1 MSKASFMSMK
11 WLRLH
16 IKEIIWATVILFVG
30 SIFVIGYGTSRQIQ
44 QQEERRK
51 QADDAEALQHM
62 IPRHL
67 QDKVNLPVAHV
78 SYPSQNASLTTV
90 IDVKTVWRAI
100 KDAPEYQQLQS
111 MPEGIK
117 DFYGNML
124 KDRAL
129 ESLISM
135 SLLDLYARA
144 NNIRPQVTAQALVD
158 QDRQQISAVEFER
171 KLRRDAITAQ
181 EYGEER
187 LRQLTFQTVATKVMA
202 PVPPA
207 SATED
212 FLKSYYQANIER
224 FQLDDQ
230 ISFDHLLISPADY
243 TGKAEITDEQIKNHF
258 DTNRSSFVSSKR
270 ISASH
275 IVINPNN
282 VSYLESINVSDSE
295 VRRRYADNLSSY
307 RDPEKVQA
315 RHILIKPKNIF
326 DLEFPGFK
334 VNLRNFNA
342 DSIDEKVLFTFDAGL
357 GNLQSSTSLDHET
370 FTLVTADG
378 KELKADEESM
388 KNTENALELPM
399 AGSTKAAAFGKI
411 GFMAEKDAVPV
422 SLLVRDGSKVETLDI
437 SAAFDTDK
445 AFDAAKAE
453 IEKLMARIEAGEDF
467 AALAEKHSQ
476 DPGSKVKG
484 GDLGEFARGA
494 MVKPFED
501 LAFTSAIGKVAGPV
515 KTQYG
520 YHIIKVEGKTPER
533 VKSLEDVK
541 IDLIKEIRAEQADL
555 RASSTLE
562 SVRQKVFHQSE
573 DFASLAKLHSMGPT
587 RKDGGKLPIFF
598 KGEITDDYSAQQK
611 QMLIEEI
618 GDESGSIIKELEN
631 VIFNLAKGET
641 SEVIKTSKG
650 YHIIKV
656 EEILEP
662 IQLALTESLKKQIHG
677 ILEKQTQEAMAKEAA
692 EKLKSANPSA
702 GVAGLVKAMDKAEKD
717 ESKVSFGPLPFT
729 QNPGFSSYSLS
740 DGAGKFSADGRTY
753 LTEIHKTIA
762 NLVKDNSWKGKVAGP
777 LKSELGYHFIE
788 ITSYEGKR
796 VESFEEIKEKLRRM
810 VTLEPSSEELQKAF
824 EENIDQFDIPATRKI
839 RQIVVA
845 EEKVAAELYDR
856 LTKGEIFALLASK
869 YSIDGSSTRGGLTAP
884 VKRGQLSENLD
895 KAVWSLEKGQF
906 SQPVK
911 TPYGYVIALLEE
923 NESPGVKASLTAD
936 VTTQLKRKLRN
947 DYQEEA
953 WTYFLKGLNNK
964 AYVIRHPEILS
975 GI

>member
-78 SYPSQNASLTTV
+78 SFPAQSASFTTV

-117 DFYGNML
+117 EFYGNML

-144 NNIRPQVTAQALVD
+144 NNIKPQVTAQSLID

-171 KLRRDAITAQ
+171 KLRRDAITAK

-202 PVPPA
+202 PIPPA

-212 FLKSYYQANIER
+212 FLKNYYQENIDR
-224 FQLDDQ
+224 FRLDDQ

-243 TGKAEITDEQIKNHF
+243 AGKVEITDEQIKNHF
-258 DTNRSSFVSSKR
+258 DANRSTFVSSKR

-275 IVINPNN
+275 ILIAPEN
-282 VSYLESINVSDSE
+282 VSYQESITVSDSE
-295 VRRRYADNLSSY
+295 VRRRYADNLASY

-334 VNLRNFNA
+334 VNLRNFNS
-342 DSIDEKVLFTFDAGL
+342 DDVEEKVLLTFDAGL
-357 GNLQSSTSLDHET
+357 SNLQSSSNIDHET
-370 FTLVTADG
+370 FVLVTSDG
-378 KELKADEESM
+378 NELRADEESM
-388 KNTENALELPM
+388 KNTENAFELPIT
-399 AGSTKAAAFGKI
+399 GSTKAATFGKI
-411 GFMAEKDAVPV
+411 GFLAEKNAVPV
-422 SLLVRDGSKVETLDI
+422 SLLVRDGSKVETIDI
-437 SAAFDTDK
+437 SSAFDTDK
-445 AFDAAKAE
+445 AFEAAKTE
-453 IEKLMARIEAGEDF
+453 IEKLMARIEGGEDF
-467 AALAEKHSQ
+467 AAVAEKHSQ
-476 DPGSKVKG
+476 DPGSKAKG
-484 GDLGEFARGA
+484 GDLGEFGRGA
-494 MVKPFED
+494 MVKPFDD
-501 LAFTSAIGKVAGPV
+501 LAFASPVGKVAGPV

-520 YHIIKVEGKTPER
+520 YHIIKVENKTSER
-533 VKSLEDVK
+533 VKSLEDVRT
-541 IDLIKEIRAEQADL
+541 DLIKEMRSEQADIK
-555 RASSTLE
+555 ASSTLE
-562 SVRQKVFHQSE
+562 SVRQKIYHQSE
-573 DFASLAKLHSMGPT
+573 DFASLARLHSMGNA

-611 QMLIEEI
+611 QILLEEI
-618 GDESGSIIKELEN
+618 GDGSGSIIKELEN
-631 VIFNLAKGET
+631 AVFNLAKGET

-650 YHIIKV
+650 YHLVKV

-662 IQLALTESLKKQIHG
+662 IQLSLTESLKRHIHQ
-677 ILEKQTQEAMAKEAA
+677 ILEKQARENMAKEAA
-692 EKLKSANPSA
+692 DKLKAANPSA
-702 GVAGLVKAMDKAEKD
+702 SISDLAKGMTKAEKD
-717 ESKVSFGPLPFT
+717 AMKVSFGPLPYH

-740 DGAGKFSADGRTY
+740 DGATKFSADGRTY
-753 LTEIHKTIA
+753 LPEVHKTIA
-762 NLVKDNSWKGKVAGP
+762 NLVKDNNWKGKVAGP
-777 LKSELGYHFIE
+777 FKSELGYHFIE
-788 ITSYEGKR
+788 VTSYEGNR
-796 VESFEEIKEKLRRM
+796 VENFDELKEKLRRM

-824 EENIDQFDIPATRKI
+824 EENIDKFDIPATRRI

-845 EEKVAAELYDR
+845 EEKVAVEIYDR
-856 LTKGEIFALLASK
+856 LVKGEIFALLANK
-869 YSIDGSSTRGGLTAP
+869 YSMDGSSTRGGLTAP

-906 SQPVK
+906 SQPIK
-911 TPYGYVIALLEE
+911 TPYGYVIALLED

-953 WTYFLKGLNNK
+953 WTYFIKGLNNK